1 MHHSKWTMTHY
12 RTLSRDLIPAFF
24 TLIATAL
31 HAICCLLPLYTSFA
45 LMLGNSA
52 WWGAVRPYLVAAQ
65 FVLLVYGV
73 LRIFT
78 VYPDL
83 LRARVYIASV
93 VISVLGILL
102 GMRDVVRSPGQE
114 QTKHILDNLKYQETV
129 SLAVRSD
136 ADRLAVGQTLS
147 ALDGVK
153 WKRTEWW
160 GNQVIVHFH
169 SGVISEQEIVQA
181 LLAAGL
187 PVELTSR

>member
-1 MHHSKWTMTHY
+1 MTHY